1 MSNHAGWIGVN
12 RQVFHFLR
20 VMGADRD
27 KETGRFLV
35 AGCIVTFLGLGELD
49 AEVVVGADAKYFIDG
64 QPAGLAAGL
73 HSTSYGMKVQ
83 VIGG

>member
-1 MSNHAGWIGVN
+1 MNDHAGWIGIN
-12 RQVFHFLR
+12 RQMLHFLR
-20 VMGADRD
+20 VVGADRD

-35 AGCIVTFLGLGELD
+35 AGSIVSFLGLTGED
-49 AEVVVGADAKYFIDG
+49 AEIVVGADAKYFIDG
-64 QPAGLAAGL
+64 QPCGLAAGL

>member
-1 MSNHAGWIGVN
+1 MSDYAGWIGIN
-12 RQVFHFLR
+12 RQMLHFLR
-20 VMGADRD
+20 VVSADRD

-35 AGCIVTFLGLGELD
+35 AGSIISFLGLTGEN
-49 AEVVVGADAKYFIDG
+49 AEIVVGADAKYFVNG
-64 QPAGLAAGL
+64 QPCGLAAGL